1 MLYACF
7 LNLNS
12 KISTDVLSHFPD
24 EGTWMEHKPPHP
36 RKWLNGSLNPRG
48 LASKNSSPCCY
59 TDAQV
64 VGMATIILVAVTG
77 PRCRQAQSVGQVTLS
92 QLYFWGNSWGEA
104 PCGGTSGSRPSAG
117 GLSAYSN
124 SERVGPSTSSVPTK
138 IKCCWSVRM
147 TSVCLQRS
155 VGRT

>member
-1 MLYACF
+1 MTEWELEFTLSYLKDLVIML
-7 LNLNS
+7 L
-12 KISTDVLSHFPD
+12 H
-24 EGTWMEHKPPHP
+24 E
-36 RKWLNGSLNPRG
+36 
-48 LASKNSSPCCY
+48 
-59 TDAQV
+59 AQV
-64 VGMATIILVAVTG
+64 VGMATIILVGMAMIILVGMATII
-77 PRCRQAQSVGQVTLS
+77 PAEVQAGTKRGTSHLVPVVFLGE
-92 QLYFWGNSWGEA
+92 QLRSEA

-138 IKCCWSVRM
+138 VKCCWSVRM